1 MIYRAATSDVTDTQ
15 TPIYADYDK
24 FDDVQSD
31 RLVRRLCQLLRQ
43 RRVHQ
48 GFTPDTFGPYKQ
60 VTGYQVLA
68 MILRAVGYDENNE
81 YTGDQWTSVWPPPPV
96 SRACWTI

>member
-1 MIYRAATSDVTDTQ
+1 MSTTAATPSY
-15 TPIYADYDK
+15 IK
-24 FDDVQSD
+24 
-31 RLVRRLCQLLRQ
+31 
-43 RRVHQ
+43 

-81 YTGDQWTSVWPPPPV
+81 YTGDQLGPSVWLPLPV